1 MLSTATEHERV
12 ETSRLQY
19 YHVWINTRKIR
30 QNKPEIW
37 TKDWRNYSK
46 IMSFNAFI
54 LEFEKSNSRYQGVEP
69 WTFLSFIYK
78 NMAKLESLWHF
89 WEFTVVNSRYRN
101 SSWTTEQ
108 SEICRNS
115 ISNCIWYW
123 KYHWINRPWQR
134 YDYESSF
141 RHAYADL
148 INSISWS
155 QYEAWKQDIDAM
167 HDAIVKMKNYGW
179 SPRN

>member
-1 MLSTATEHERV
+1 MGKFCIKSLINPVVTYRN
-12 ETSRLQY
+12 RLLK
-19 YHVWINTRKIR
+19 V
-30 QNKPEIW
+30 
-37 TKDWRNYSK
+37 
-46 IMSFNAFI
+46 
-54 LEFEKSNSRYQGVEP
+54 

-78 NMAKLESLWHF
+78 NMQKTESIWHF
-89 WEFTVVNSRYRN
+89 WEFTAVNSWYRN
-101 SSWTTEQ
+101 SSGTTEVT
-108 SEICRNS
+108 EIFRFS
-115 ISNCIWYW
+115 DYHRPLGVW

-148 INSISWS
+148 LNSISWS